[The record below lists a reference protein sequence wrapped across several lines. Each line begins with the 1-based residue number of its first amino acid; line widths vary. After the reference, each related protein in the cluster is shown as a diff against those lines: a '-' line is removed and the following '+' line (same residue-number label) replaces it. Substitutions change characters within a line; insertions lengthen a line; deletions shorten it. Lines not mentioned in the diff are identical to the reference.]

1 MAELADAADSKS
13 AGTWYLGGSIPPPG
27 TISFP
32 NAQEETMTESS
43 RPVGQESTQEHLER
57 ARTLLNLLREKL
69 DKHPELEEAIDRVEM
84 ALSALTVKSG
94 GML

>member
-1 MAELADAADSKS
+1 
-13 AGTWYLGGSIPPPG
+13 
-27 TISFP
+27 
-32 NAQEETMTESS
+32 MTESP

-69 DKHPELEEAIDRVEM
+69 DKHPELEEAIDRLEM